1 MLRPTPLH
9 GRTTGAC
16 RTWLFR
22 DWNGRVAVRR
32 FGWSVDDEVRQVGHR
47 AGLLDLSP
55 PTRLDIA
62 GADAARLLSRVCT
75 RNVEAMGAD
84 RVAPTLLLDEQGLL
98 LDDGTVAHLGNG
110 TYRLTTDGHW
120 LGWLLRHARGLDVR
134 IEDTTDRTAVLGL
147 EGPLAAPIVGRLA
160 PAAAY
165 VEGDGL
171 REVEIGGRRT
181 LLARASVGPDLGFQL
196 TVDAADAPR
205 LWDAVLDAGQGHG
218 LQPVGLDALDV
229 LRIEAG
235 RVRRGADYRG
245 ARQGPS
251 RRTATPHALDLV
263 HHLDLDR
270 DVPFVGQDRVEL
282 ESRSGGAPTTLAGL
296 EVDEE
301 DHARLAERDVLL
313 EPPEDGI
320 TGAGPVAVYDGDGGS
335 VVGFAGSCAWSPSV
349 RRTIA
354 LARVPRELAE
364 PGRALRLEQSI
375 DAERRSVAAIV
386 VPLPFRAPPPAGVS
400 QAPT

>member
-22 DWNGRVAVRR
+22 DWNGHVAVRR
-32 FGWSVDDEVRQVGHR
+32 FDWSVDDEVRRIELR

-55 PTRLDIA
+55 PTRLDVA
-62 GADAARLLSRVCT
+62 GVDAARLLSRVCT
-75 RNVEAMGAD
+75 RNVEAMSAD

-98 LDDGTVAHLGNG
+98 LDDGTIAHLGNG

-134 IEDTTDRTAVLGL
+134 IEDTTDRTAVLGV
-147 EGPLAAPIVGRLA
+147 EGPLAVPIVGRLA
-160 PAAAY
+160 PSAVH
-165 VEGDGL
+165 VENDAL
-171 REVEIGGRRT
+171 REVDIGGRRA
-181 LLARASVGPDLGFQL
+181 LLARVSVGPDGGFQL
-196 TVDAADAPR
+196 TVEAADAQR
-205 LWDAVLDAGQGHG
+205 LWDALLDAGQSHG
-218 LQPVGLDALDV
+218 LQPVGVDALEV

-235 RVRRGADYRG
+235 RVRRGADYVG
-245 ARQGPS
+245 ARHGPS

-263 HHLDLDR
+263 HHVDLER

-282 ESRSGGAPTTLAGL
+282 EGRTGPSTALAGL

-301 DHARLAERDVLL
+301 DHARLMGRDTLL

-320 TGAGPVAVYDGDGGS
+320 TAAGPVAVYDADGAS
-335 VVGFAGSCAWSPSV
+335 VVGFAASCTWSPAV

-375 DAERRSVAAIV
+375 DAERRSVAATV
-386 VPLPFRAPPPAGVS
+386 VPLPFRTARAAGS
-400 QAPT
+400 TQAAT

>member
-32 FGWSVDDEVRQVGHR
+32 YGWSVDDEVRQIGHR

-55 PTRLDIA
+55 PHRLDVA

-84 RVAPTLLLDEQGLL
+84 RVAPTLLLDERGLL

-134 IEDTTDRTAVLGL
+134 IEDTTDRTAVLGV
-147 EGPLAAPIVGRLA
+147 EGPLAGPIVGRLA
-160 PAAAY
+160 PSAVH
-165 VEGDGL
+165 VENDGL

-181 LLARASVGPDLGFQL
+181 LLARLPVGPDGGFQL
-196 TVDAADAPR
+196 TVDAADAQR
-205 LWDAVLDAGQGHG
+205 LWDALLDAGQGHG
-218 LQPVGLDALDV
+218 LQPVGLDAVDV

-235 RVRRGADYRG
+235 RVRRGADYVG
-245 ARQGPS
+245 ARDGS
-251 RRTATPHALDLV
+251 ARRTATPHALDLA
-263 HHLDLDR
+263 HHVDLDR
-270 DVPFVGQDRVEL
+270 DMPFVGQDRVEQ
-282 ESRSGGAPTTLAGL
+282 EGRSGAPTALAGL
-296 EVDEE
+296 EVDEI
-301 DHARLAERDVLL
+301 DRARLTGRDVLL

-320 TGAGPVAVYDGDGGS
+320 TAAGPIAVYDADGAS
-335 VVGFAGSCAWSPSV
+335 VVGFSGSCAWSPSV
-349 RRTIA
+349 RRTLA

-375 DAERRSVAAIV
+375 DAERRSVAATV
-386 VPLPFRAPPPAGVS
+386 VPLPFRPQSAGVS
-400 QAPT
+400 QALT